1 MYRCGGNTVSG
12 RHLLFLRARQNS
24 CRNPRSMFIRV
35 KASTARS
42 CALRSIIRG
51 NQIPCIGQNLKN
63 LAIVRVNISP
73 GETDRP
79 DAIPRTC
86 LSRDTYRAVSKL
98 VLRPSILERQHVE
111 YFNCFIY
118 FLIFVRM
125 CVH

>member
-1 MYRCGGNTVSG
+1 
-12 RHLLFLRARQNS
+12 
-24 CRNPRSMFIRV
+24 MFIRV

-51 NQIPCIGQNLKN
+51 NQIPGIGQNLKN